1 MSVAKKHFDI
11 TLVGR
16 NHPHLLLFQLVYLAP
31 TALSQAHFHVR
42 DVKLGRLTSL
52 IHVTLKQDGQEKALA
67 YIT

>member
-11 TLVGR
+11 TLVGQ
-16 NHPHLLLFQLVYLAP
+16 NQPHLLLFHLVYLSP

-52 IHVTLKQDGQEKALA
+52 IHVMLKQDGREKTLA
-67 YIT
+67 YIR